1 MKRTL
6 AVGLSLIAALAAL
19 PALADENPRPHNDYG
34 VMSEEVARQRLVVA
48 GHTNIKLVKTKTGYT
63 ATTMKNGQPQ
73 TLEIDAARMTIR
85 PRVLEIERKVPLPV
99 PTK

>member
-6 AVGLSLIAALAAL
+6 AVTLSLIAAVAAI
-19 PALADENPRPHNDYG
+19 PVLADENPRPHNDYG
-34 VMSEEVARQRLVVA
+34 VMSPEVVRQRLVIA

-63 ATTMKNGQPQ
+63 ATTIKNGQPQ
-73 TLEIDAARMTIR
+73 TLEIDSARMTIK
-85 PRVLEIERKVPLPV
+85 PRAVELERKVPLAL